1 MTVAMKFKVFLKWIF
16 NFPSVN
22 LQQFPM
28 SCSSL
33 MLGKYK
39 CSCSIQLD
47 ITVKQHNCQFSVCE
61 QTSSVGSVL
70 QQQEIKTQ
78 HLTNL

>member
-1 MTVAMKFKVFLKWIF
+1 
-16 NFPSVN
+16 
-22 LQQFPM
+22 
-28 SCSSL
+28 
-33 MLGKYK
+33 MLGKYNVYI
-39 CSCSIQLD
+39 SSYSIQLD

-78 HLTNL
+78 HLKYL

>member
-1 MTVAMKFKVFLKWIF
+1 
-16 NFPSVN
+16 
-22 LQQFPM
+22 
-28 SCSSL
+28 
-33 MLGKYK
+33 MLGKYNVYIS
-39 CSCSIQLD
+39 SCSIQLD

-78 HLTNL
+78 HLKYL